1 MGRIFERILVPLDT
15 SKLAEIPLPYVEEF
29 AARLGCEITLLTVS
43 ESDALDIDR
52 RHRSYLERITK
63 QVQSL
68 LKDYGAK
75 DEAKVQSV
83 TLTGKSA
90 DEILR
95 YADENDVSLIAMSS
109 RGSSGQGPWFLGS
122 IAAKVLRAT
131 SKPVLLIRAPA
142 DSAALEQK
150 RLVKR
155 ILVPLDGS
163 RIGEAAI
170 PHTEELAGALGAE
183 VEFFQVLELPI
194 VVSGRFIDGEFQAT
208 PQEMRKRKASGIA
221 YLSDAGKTLKERG
234 LRISAAVVSGSPAE
248 QIMYWAEEKAIDLIA
263 MSTHG
268 RSGIGRWVFGSVT
281 DKVIHTGDTPVLIVR
296 ASGT

>member
-1 MGRIFERILVPLDT
+1 MYQRILIPLDT
-15 SKLAEIPLPYVEEF
+15 SKLAEIPLPYVEEL
-29 AARLGCEITLLTVS
+29 AARLGSEITLITVS
-43 ESDALDIDR
+43 ESDALDIDH
-52 RHRSYLERITK
+52 RHRSYLKHITK
-63 QVQSL
+63 QVESL

-75 DEAKVQSV
+75 DGAKVQSV
-83 TLTGKSA
+83 TLTGKPA

-95 YADENDVSLIAMSS
+95 YADENNVSLIAMSS
-109 RGSSGQGPWFLGS
+109 RGSSGQGPWFLGN

-170 PHTEELAGALGAE
+170 PHAEELAGALGAE
-183 VEFFQVLELPI
+183 VEFFQVLELPV
-194 VVSGRFIDGEFQAT
+194 VVSGRFIDGEFQVT
-208 PQEMRKRKASGIA
+208 PQKIRKRKASGIA
-221 YLSDAGKTLKERG
+221 YLDDVGKTLKERG
-234 LRISAAVVSGSPAE
+234 IRTSAAVVSGSPAE
-248 QIMYWAEEKAIDLIA
+248 EIMRWSEERAIDLIA
-263 MSTHG
+263 ISTHG

-281 DKVIHTGDTPVLIVR
+281 DKVMHTGDTPVLIVR

>member
-1 MGRIFERILVPLDT
+1 MYQRILVPLDT
-15 SKLAEIPLPYVEEF
+15 SKLAEISLPYVEEL
-29 AARLGCEITLLTVS
+29 AARLGSEITLLTVS

-52 RHRSYLERITK
+52 RHRSYLERITR
-63 QVQSL
+63 QVKSH

-75 DEAKVQSV
+75 DEAKVQSI
-83 TLTGKSA
+83 TLTGKPA

-95 YADENDVSLIAMSS
+95 YTDENNVSLIAMSS
-109 RGSSGQGPWFLGS
+109 LGSSGQGPWFLGN

-170 PHTEELAGALGAE
+170 PHTEELARALGTE

-194 VVSGRFIDGEFQAT
+194 VVSGRFIEGEFQVT
-208 PQEMRKRKASGIA
+208 PQEMRKGKASGIA
-221 YLSDAGKTLKERG
+221 YLDDVGKTLKERG
-234 LRISAAVVSGSPAE
+234 IRISAAVVSGSPAE
-248 QIMYWAEEKAIDLIA
+248 QIMRWAEERAIDLIA